1 MHDSSYVHYL
11 SPVFLIFDISH
22 FLKADDFVAN
32 LRNVSSNQL
41 DGEINSSTFFN
52 VTSLTTLDL
61 SNNRFSGP
69 IPNLATSLATLKH
82 L

>member
-1 MHDSSYVHYL
+1 MSYSSYVNYL
-11 SPVFLIFDISH
+11 HLFCIFVF
-22 FLKADDFVAN
+22 FLFFKADDLVAI
-32 LRNVSSNQL
+32 LRNVSRNQL
-41 DGEINSSTFFN
+41 DGQINALTFFN